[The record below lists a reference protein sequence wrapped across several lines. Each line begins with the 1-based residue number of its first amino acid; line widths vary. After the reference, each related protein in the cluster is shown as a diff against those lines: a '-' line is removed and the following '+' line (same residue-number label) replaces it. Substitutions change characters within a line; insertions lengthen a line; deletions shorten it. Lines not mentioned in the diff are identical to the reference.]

1 MRSHQ
6 NPVRPGT
13 PPASCPHPYQ
23 GSLDILLLGSLQVLL
38 LSTPG
43 LQGRSLQGSAIGE
56 GQGPRLQQGAF
67 VDGVEVDG
75 SLLLTLA
82 SRQEGDPCRTRGEGG
97 EADIVRDSGLGRSP

>member
-6 NPVRPGT
+6 NSTHPGT
-13 PPASCPHPYQ
+13 LPTSPQSHPYQ

-38 LSTPG
+38 LPTPG

-56 GQGPRLQQGAF
+56 GQGPRLQQGTL

-75 SLLLTLA
+75 CLLLTLA
-82 SRQEGDPCRTRGEGG
+82 SRQEGDPCRTRG
-97 EADIVRDSGLGRSP
+97 